1 MPLFFLHV
9 ALIYVVLI
17 AVVLQ
22 RLPISFSQVLMN
34 ALHYFNQLMNIL
46 GYIFNRYNIVSCVY
60 QHSAGQLRNRKNSNS
75 GGAKVSEST
84 DIVTFADVAGV
95 DEAKEELEEIVVC
108 VLCSMLL
115 VYAVIH

>member
-1 MPLFFLHV
+1 MPLFFLQV

-22 RLPISFSQVLMN
+22 RLPISFS
-34 ALHYFNQLMNIL
+34 
-46 GYIFNRYNIVSCVY
+46 